1 MSDGI
6 DRREFLSRGW
16 KAGVVMIG
24 CAGAWTSWD
33 LLRPLPGSG
42 LGGVI
47 KTIAEA
53 DVFSNTAVYVRSA
66 QAYLT
71 KIDGAVVALWQKC
84 PHLGCRVPWCES
96 SGQFECPC
104 HGSAF
109 NRAGEYRSGPSPR
122 GMDRFAV
129 TVSDDGI
136 VEVDTGAVTKGVP
149 AGTPESIDE
158 PPTGESCT

>member
-1 MSDGI
+1 MSVGI
-6 DRREFLSRGW
+6 DRREFLSLGW

-33 LLRPLPGSG
+33 LLRPLPGAG

-53 DVFSNTAVYVRSA
+53 DVFSNTTVYVRSA

-71 KIDGAVVALWQKC
+71 KIDGSVVALWQKC

-122 GMDRFAV
+122 GMDRFGG
-129 TVSDDGI
+129 TVSDDGTPAGS
-136 VEVDTGAVTKGVP
+136 TGADPQGVP
-149 AGTPESIDE
+149 AGRPEAIHG
-158 PPTGESCT
+158 PPPR